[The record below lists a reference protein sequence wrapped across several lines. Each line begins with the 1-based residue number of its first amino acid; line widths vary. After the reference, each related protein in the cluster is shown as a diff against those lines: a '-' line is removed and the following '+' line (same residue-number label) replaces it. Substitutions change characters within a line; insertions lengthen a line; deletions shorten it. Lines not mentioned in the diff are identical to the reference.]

1 MAHPSNIL
9 PSSFVVLD
17 EAATVTGDFF
27 AIQVLAANAAATMT
41 VKGCGIFEYLAA
53 DSGTNTHMDEDGDT
67 LGATHDAGTYEALS
81 SQTVTLPCIV
91 GSTIYGD
98 FKEVTSASNDRFILY
113 KK

>member
-17 EAATVTGDFF
+17 ELATVTGDFF
-27 AIQVLAANAAATMT
+27 AIQVLAAADATMT

-53 DSGTNTHMDEDGDT
+53 NNGTDTHMDEDGNT
-67 LGATHDAGTYEALS
+67 LGAAHDAGTYEALS

>member
-17 EAATVTGDFF
+17 EGKTVTGDFF
-27 AIQVLAANAAATMT
+27 AIQVLAAADSTMT
-41 VKGCGIFEYLAA
+41 VKGCGIFEYLNSN
-53 DSGTNTHMDEDGDT
+53 SGANTHMDAEGNT
-67 LGATHDAGTYEALS
+67 LGATHEAGTYEALS
-81 SQTVTLPCIV
+81 TQDVTLPCIV

-98 FKEVTSASNDRFILY
+98 FKEVTAESNDRLILY